1 MAVVASPPPIP
12 GTPIDPPPKD
22 PPDMVRGKDSLA
34 GIAYR
39 AYSRFSYAKST
50 LLAAGTTYYLFL
62 AMFALL
68 AFGYGIVAAFGADS
82 MASLLTE
89 ALGEAFPGLVGTNGI
104 DPAQLRA
111 TGRASSVFGLLL
123 LLYSGGGAM
132 VAASA
137 SLHLIYGA
145 PPDSRPFVKARAR
158 LLGWLIVIA
167 PLVLVS
173 FAIPTVVASLA
184 SSTDD
189 LLPSTSVPSG
199 VWIVGATVVVLVL
212 DFSIVYLLLGVLGG
226 IRPERTAR
234 LWGAAIGAVV
244 VAVLKYFLGF
254 IVAWSISRP
263 QYGAFAMP
271 ITVLFV
277 LFLLTLALYAS
288 AAVTAGVADRGV
300 PLGELVPGDAEIE
313 NDT

>member
-1 MAVVASPPPIP
+1 MAAVASPPPIP
-12 GTPIDPPPKD
+12 GTPIDPPPND
-22 PPDMVRGKDSLA
+22 PPEIVQGKGSLA

-39 AYSRFSYAKST
+39 AYSRFSSAKAT

-62 AMFALL
+62 AMFAVL

-82 MASLLTE
+82 MASLLTK
-89 ALGEAFPGLVGTNGI
+89 ALGQAFPGLVGSNGI
-104 DPAQLRA
+104 DPAQLRS

-132 VAASA
+132 VAASN

-145 PPDSRPFVKARAR
+145 PPDPRAFIKARAR
-158 LLGWLIVIA
+158 LLGWLVVLG

-173 FAIPTVVASLA
+173 FAIPTIVASVAGTADGFLG
-184 SSTDD
+184 
-189 LLPSTSVPSG
+189 STSVPSG
-199 VWIVGATVVVLVL
+199 VWIVGSMLVVLVI
-212 DFSIVYLLLGVLGG
+212 DFSILYLLLGVLGG
-226 IRPERTAR
+226 IRPERAAR
-234 LWGAAIGAVV
+234 LSGAAAGAVG

-277 LFLLTLALYAS
+277 LFLLTVALYAS
-288 AAVTAGVADRGV
+288 AAITAGVADRDV
-300 PLGELVPGDAEIE
+300 PLDELVPGDSETDA
-313 NDT
+313 